1 MKAAS
6 STFVPP
12 TSAVQ
17 NAGYVLHIANS
28 TSNTESRLDF
38 QHPATSISF
47 FSICIYQLM
56 RSLKEK
62 IVSYKL
68 KQTSSQSSLLSLDL
82 LRCFLKP
89 SWSPDLTLPMS
100 SNLLIVLKG
109 AHGFSR
115 KSLQALSP
123 RCWLGAA
130 RFLLYKI
137 RSDTVFIPS
146 SSGILQ
152 PNGFIICSFL

>member
-1 MKAAS
+1 MRAVS

-17 NAGYVLHIANS
+17 NAGYVLHISNS
-28 TSNTESRLDF
+28 NSNRESSLDI
-38 QHPATSISF
+38 QPSATSISF

-68 KQTSSQSSLLSLDL
+68 KHNSSQSDLPSLDL

-89 SWSPDLTLPMS
+89 S
-100 SNLLIVLKG
+100 
-109 AHGFSR
+109 
-115 KSLQALSP
+115 
-123 RCWLGAA
+123 
-130 RFLLYKI
+130 
-137 RSDTVFIPS
+137 
-146 SSGILQ
+146 
-152 PNGFIICSFL
+152 

>member
-1 MKAAS
+1 MRAAS

-28 TSNTESRLDF
+28 ISNTESRLDI
-38 QHPATSISF
+38 QPPATSINF

-89 SWSPDLTLPMS
+89 S
-100 SNLLIVLKG
+100 
-109 AHGFSR
+109 
-115 KSLQALSP
+115 
-123 RCWLGAA
+123 
-130 RFLLYKI
+130 
-137 RSDTVFIPS
+137 
-146 SSGILQ
+146 
-152 PNGFIICSFL
+152 